1 MTKNN
6 LMNASRRTAL
16 KVAGA
21 SAALVAGG
29 VSAAEAATRSG
40 GKRARV
46 TPVTQRPGGQRGGQ
60 RGQHGG
66 GQHGGAASSALV
78 QVPMRY
84 NESCIRLELKAAN
97 GVQAVSM
104 QSQPER
110 TVAFRNL
117 PTRLSIIN
125 EGNSTLPVGT
135 RLMVRARAQD
145 PKTGLLL
152 NPAVTLRV
160 ASGQAVL
167 PSGGL
172 GDSALVAPVDA
183 LNLDAVRRSEQTG
196 QAGAGSENVLELRTA
211 IPRGHRLD
219 VQLNYQVASG
229 VAGSALKQVHVS
241 AVLDMAAAGLSSSF
255 YEVQSSAVVA
265 SLN

>member
-66 GQHGGAASSALV
+66 GQHGGAASSALA
-78 QVPMRY
+78 QVPIRY
-84 NESCIRLELKAAN
+84 NESCIRLELKAAS
-97 GVQAVSM
+97 GVQAVSL
-104 QSQPER
+104 QSQPAR

-135 RLMVRARAQD
+135 RLMVRARAHD
-145 PKTGLLL
+145 PKNGLLL

-160 ASGQAVL
+160 TSGQAVL

-172 GDSALVAPVDA
+172 GASALVAPVDA

>member
-84 NESCIRLELKAAN
+84 NESCIRLELKAAS
-97 GVQAVSM
+97 GVQAVSL
-104 QSQPER
+104 QSQPAR

-152 NPAVTLRV
+152 NPGVTLRV
-160 ASGQAVL
+160 TSGQAVL

-172 GDSALVAPVDA
+172 GASALVAPVDA

>member
-40 GKRARV
+40 GRRGAHG
-46 TPVTQRPGGQRGGQ
+46 TPVTQRPGGHRGGQ
-60 RGQHGG
+60 RGQY
-66 GQHGGAASSALV
+66 GGAASSALV

-84 NESCIRLELKAAN
+84 NESCIRLELKAAS

-104 QSQPER
+104 QSQPAR
-110 TVAFRNL
+110 TVAFKNL

-160 ASGQAVL
+160 TSGQAVL
-167 PSGGL
+167 PSGNL
-172 GDSALVAPVDA
+172 GASALVAPVDA

-196 QAGAGSENVLELRTA
+196 QAGSGSENVLELRTA

-229 VAGSALKQVHVS
+229 VAGSALKNVHVS

-255 YEVQSSAVVA
+255 YEVQSPAVVA

>member
-66 GQHGGAASSALV
+66 AASSALV

-97 GVQAVSM
+97 GVQAVSL
-104 QSQPER
+104 QSQPAR

-125 EGNSTLPVGT
+125 EGNSTLPAGT

-160 ASGQAVL
+160 TSGQAVL
-167 PSGGL
+167 PSGSL
-172 GDSALVAPVDA
+172 GASALVAPVDA

-219 VQLNYQVASG
+219 VQLNYQVASD

>member
-40 GKRARV
+40 RKRARV

-66 GQHGGAASSALV
+66 GQHSGAASSALV

-97 GVQAVSM
+97 GVQAVSL
-104 QSQPER
+104 QSQPAR
-110 TVAFRNL
+110 TVVFRNL

-160 ASGQAVL
+160 TSGQAVL

-172 GDSALVAPVDA
+172 GASALVAPVDA

>member
-104 QSQPER
+104 QSQPAR

-152 NPAVTLRV
+152 KPAVTLRV
-160 ASGQAVL
+160 SSGQAVL
-167 PSGGL
+167 PSGSL
-172 GDSALVAPVDA
+172 SASALVAPVDA

-196 QAGAGSENVLELRTA
+196 QAGTGSENVLELRTA

-255 YEVQSSAVVA
+255 YEVQSPAVVA

>member
-60 RGQHGG
+60 RGQHSG
-66 GQHGGAASSALV
+66 GQNGGAASSALV

-104 QSQPER
+104 QSQPAR

-152 NPAVTLRV
+152 NPAVTLRA

-172 GDSALVAPVDA
+172 GASALVAPVDA

-255 YEVQSSAVVA
+255 YEVQSPAVVA

>member
-84 NESCIRLELKAAN
+84 NESCIRLELKATN
-97 GVQAVSM
+97 GVQAVSL
-104 QSQPER
+104 QSQPAR

-125 EGNSTLPVGT
+125 EGNSTLPVGA

-152 NPAVTLRV
+152 NPAVTLRA

-172 GDSALVAPVDA
+172 GASALVAPVDA
-183 LNLDAVRRSEQTG
+183 LNLDAVRRSELTG

>member
-40 GKRARV
+40 GRRGAHG
-46 TPVTQRPGGQRGGQ
+46 TPVTQRPGGHRGGQ
-60 RGQHGG
+60 R

-97 GVQAVSM
+97 GVQAVSL
-104 QSQPER
+104 QSQPAR
-110 TVAFRNL
+110 TVAFKNL

-160 ASGQAVL
+160 TSGQAVL
-167 PSGGL
+167 PSGNL
-172 GDSALVAPVDA
+172 GASALVAPVDA

-196 QAGAGSENVLELRTA
+196 QAGSGSENVLELRTA

-229 VAGSALKQVHVS
+229 VAGSALKNVHVS

-255 YEVQSSAVVA
+255 YEVQSPAVVA
-265 SLN
+265 ALN

>member
-40 GKRARV
+40 GRRGAHG
-46 TPVTQRPGGQRGGQ
+46 TPVTQRPVDQRGGHRGGQ
-60 RGQHGG
+60 R

-84 NESCIRLELKAAN
+84 NESCIRLELKAVA
-97 GVQAVSM
+97 GVQAVSL
-104 QSQPER
+104 QIQPAR
-110 TVAFRNL
+110 TVAYKNL

-160 ASGQAVL
+160 TSGQAVL
-167 PSGGL
+167 PSGGM
-172 GDSALVAPVDA
+172 GASALVAPVDA

-196 QAGAGSENVLELRTA
+196 QAGSGSESVLELRTA

-255 YEVQSSAVVA
+255 YEVQSPAVVA

>member
-66 GQHGGAASSALV
+66 GQHGGAASSALA
-78 QVPMRY
+78 QVPIRY
-84 NESCIRLELKAAN
+84 NESCIRLELKAAS
-97 GVQAVSM
+97 GVQAVSL
-104 QSQPER
+104 QSQPAR

-125 EGNSTLPVGT
+125 EGNSTLPVGA

-167 PSGGL
+167 PSGSL
-172 GDSALVAPVDA
+172 GASALVAPADA
-183 LNLDAVRRSEQTG
+183 LNLDAVRRSELTG

>member
-40 GKRARV
+40 GRRGAHGI
-46 TPVTQRPGGQRGGQ
+46 PVTQRPVGQRGGH
-60 RGQHGG
+60 R

-84 NESCIRLELKAAN
+84 NESCIRLELKAAS
-97 GVQAVSM
+97 GVQAVSL
-104 QSQPER
+104 QSQPAR
-110 TVAFRNL
+110 TVAFKNL

-160 ASGQAVL
+160 TSGQAVL
-167 PSGGL
+167 PSGNL
-172 GDSALVAPVDA
+172 GASALVAPVDA

-196 QAGAGSENVLELRTA
+196 QAGSGSENVLELRTA

-229 VAGSALKQVHVS
+229 VAGSALKNVHVS

-255 YEVQSSAVVA
+255 YEVQSPAVVA
-265 SLN
+265 ALN

>member
-60 RGQHGG
+60 RGQRGG
-66 GQHGGAASSALV
+66 GQHGGAASSALM

-97 GVQAVSM
+97 GVQAVSL
-104 QSQPER
+104 QSQPAR

-152 NPAVTLRV
+152 KPAVTLRV
-160 ASGQAVL
+160 SSGQAVL

-172 GDSALVAPVDA
+172 VASALVAPVDA

>member
-97 GVQAVSM
+97 GVQAVSL
-104 QSQPER
+104 QSQPAR

-172 GDSALVAPVDA
+172 GASALVAPADA

>member
-66 GQHGGAASSALV
+66 AASSALV

-84 NESCIRLELKAAN
+84 NESCIRLELKAAS
-97 GVQAVSM
+97 GVQAVSV
-104 QSQPER
+104 QSQPAR

-135 RLMVRARAQD
+135 RLMMRARAQD

-160 ASGQAVL
+160 TSGQAVL
-167 PSGGL
+167 PSGSL
-172 GDSALVAPVDA
+172 GASALVAPVDA

-255 YEVQSSAVVA
+255 YEVQSPAVVA

>member
-60 RGQHGG
+60 RGQRGG

-84 NESCIRLELKAAN
+84 NESCIRLELKAAS

-104 QSQPER
+104 QSQPAR
-110 TVAFRNL
+110 TVAFKNL

-160 ASGQAVL
+160 TSGQAVL

-172 GDSALVAPVDA
+172 GASALVAPVDA

-255 YEVQSSAVVA
+255 HEVQSPAVVA

>member
-84 NESCIRLELKAAN
+84 NESCIRLELKATN

-104 QSQPER
+104 QSQPAR

-125 EGNSTLPVGT
+125 EGNSTLPVGA

-152 NPAVTLRV
+152 NPAVTLRA

-172 GDSALVAPVDA
+172 GASALVASVDA
-183 LNLDAVRRSEQTG
+183 LNLDAVRRSELTG

>member
-97 GVQAVSM
+97 GVQAVSL
-104 QSQPER
+104 QSQPAR

-125 EGNSTLPVGT
+125 EGNSMLPVGT

-160 ASGQAVL
+160 TSGQAVL
-167 PSGGL
+167 PSGSL
-172 GDSALVAPVDA
+172 GASALVAPVDA

-255 YEVQSSAVVA
+255 YEVQSPAVVA

>member
-60 RGQHGG
+60 RGQRGG
-66 GQHGGAASSALV
+66 GQHSGAASSALV

-104 QSQPER
+104 QSQPAR

-125 EGNSTLPVGT
+125 EGNSTLPVGA

-160 ASGQAVL
+160 SSGQAVL

-172 GDSALVAPVDA
+172 GASALVAPVDA

>member
-1 MTKNN
+1 MTMNN

-84 NESCIRLELKAAN
+84 NESCIRLELKATN
-97 GVQAVSM
+97 GVQAVSL
-104 QSQPER
+104 QSQPAR

-160 ASGQAVL
+160 TSGQAVL

-172 GDSALVAPVDA
+172 GASALVAPVDA

-196 QAGAGSENVLELRTA
+196 QAGTGSENVLELRTA

-255 YEVQSSAVVA
+255 YEVQSPAVVA

>member
-66 GQHGGAASSALV
+66 GQHGGAASSALA
-78 QVPMRY
+78 QVPIRY
-84 NESCIRLELKAAN
+84 NESCIRLELKAAS
-97 GVQAVSM
+97 GVQAVSL
-104 QSQPER
+104 QSQPAR

-152 NPAVTLRV
+152 KPAVTLRV
-160 ASGQAVL
+160 SSGQAVL

-172 GDSALVAPVDA
+172 VASALVAPVDA

>member
-40 GKRARV
+40 GRRGAHG
-46 TPVTQRPGGQRGGQ
+46 TPVTQRPGGHRGGQ
-60 RGQHGG
+60 R

-84 NESCIRLELKAAN
+84 NESCIRLELKAAS

-104 QSQPER
+104 QSQPAR
-110 TVAFRNL
+110 TVAFKNL

-160 ASGQAVL
+160 TSGQAVL
-167 PSGGL
+167 PSGNL
-172 GDSALVAPVDA
+172 GASALVAPVDA

-196 QAGAGSENVLELRTA
+196 QAGSSSENVLELRTA

-229 VAGSALKQVHVS
+229 VAGSALKNVHVS

-255 YEVQSSAVVA
+255 YEVQSPAVVA
-265 SLN
+265 ALN

>member
-46 TPVTQRPGGQRGGQ
+46 TTVTQRPGGQRGGQ
-60 RGQHGG
+60 R

-97 GVQAVSM
+97 GVQSVPL
-104 QSQPER
+104 QSQPAR
-110 TVAFRNL
+110 TVVFRNL

-160 ASGQAVL
+160 SSGQAVL
-167 PSGGL
+167 PSGSL
-172 GDSALVAPVDA
+172 GASALVAPVDA

-265 SLN
+265 SLS

>member
-40 GKRARV
+40 GRRGAHG
-46 TPVTQRPGGQRGGQ
+46 TPVTQRPGGHRGGQ
-60 RGQHGG
+60 R

-97 GVQAVSM
+97 GVQAVSL
-104 QSQPER
+104 QSQPAR

-167 PSGGL
+167 PSGSL
-172 GDSALVAPVDA
+172 RASALVAPVDA

>member
-97 GVQAVSM
+97 GVQAVSL
-104 QSQPER
+104 QSQPAR

-125 EGNSTLPVGT
+125 EGNSTLPVGA

-160 ASGQAVL
+160 TSGQAVL

-172 GDSALVAPVDA
+172 GASALVAPVDA

>member
-21 SAALVAGG
+21 SAALVTGG

-66 GQHGGAASSALV
+66 AASSALV

-97 GVQAVSM
+97 GVQAVSL
-104 QSQPER
+104 QSQPAR

-160 ASGQAVL
+160 TSGQAVL
-167 PSGGL
+167 PSGSL
-172 GDSALVAPVDA
+172 GASALVAPVDA

-219 VQLNYQVASG
+219 VQLNYQVASD

-255 YEVQSSAVVA
+255 YEVQSPAVVA

>member
-40 GKRARV
+40 GRRGAHG
-46 TPVTQRPGGQRGGQ
+46 TPVTQRPGGQRGQ
-60 RGQHGG
+60 RGG

-84 NESCIRLELKAAN
+84 NESCIRLELKVAD

-104 QSQPER
+104 QSQPAR

-172 GDSALVAPVDA
+172 GASALVAPADA

>member
-16 KVAGA
+16 KVVGA

-97 GVQAVSM
+97 GVQAVSL
-104 QSQPER
+104 QSQPAR

-152 NPAVTLRV
+152 NPAVTLHV
-160 ASGQAVL
+160 SSGQAVL

-172 GDSALVAPVDA
+172 GASALVAPVDA

-255 YEVQSSAVVA
+255 YEVQSPAVVA